1 MPPSGFHRAGLRA
14 NKAGDPAG
22 AFQHF
27 ISSYS
32 LAPTHAPHI
41 LSAANMAIKMN
52 DEGRALLLYEL
63 AQRLVLTETQ

>member
-1 MPPSGFHRAGLRA
+1 MRA

-27 ISSYS
+27 ISAYS

-41 LSAANMAIKMN
+41 LSAANMAMKMD
-52 DEGRALLLYEL
+52 DEGRALLLYE
-63 AQRLVLTETQ
+63 